1 MTCGDDSHLKGTQI
15 RVKGT
20 VLLLQRWE
28 FIKKK
33 QESKKTRKQEN
44 KKKRKKTRTR
54 PRK

>member
-28 FIKKK
+28 FIKK
-33 QESKKTRKQEN
+33 N
-44 KKKRKKTRTR
+44 KKVRNKKEHALDEEHGQEKRESFK
-54 PRK
+54 